1 MRVLATASL
10 LTFACSAFAGELG
23 YSASGKLDDKYY
35 EFKASKADILRTPT
49 WKPDA
54 DFPPL
59 SARKAQ
65 DIAQREFQQLVGKTK
80 HPWAVRETTIAD
92 VGDGH
97 FVYVIQLEQW
107 PPEEA
112 CTMCD
117 YMRILVLMDGTVP
130 KPIVKPLTP

>member
-1 MRVLATASL
+1 MRVVAIAGF
-10 LTFACSAFAGELG
+10 LTFACSAFAGG
-23 YSASGKLDDKYY
+23 YSASGRMDQKEYQ
-35 EFKASKADILRTPT
+35 FKASEADILRTPI

-54 DFPPL
+54 AFPPL

-65 DIAQREFQQLVGKTK
+65 EIARTEFDHLFGKMK
-80 HPWAVRETTIAD
+80 HPWAVRETTIVD

-117 YMRILVLMDGTVP
+117 YMRIVVLMDGTVP
-130 KPIVKPLTP
+130 KPRITSLRS